1 MTFEKNALRK
11 KACALFLN
19 FSRSSR
25 ARAGP
30 IRARIW
36 AHIYGPYGPLWTQ
49 MGPKKIPKIY
59 KNVASIGAFKGP
71 CTLP

>member
-1 MTFEKNALRK
+1 MQHGGQKRRLLENMFLK
-11 KACALFLN
+11 KGAFFFN

-30 IRARIW
+30 IW
-36 AHIYGPYGPLWTQ
+36 ALMGPYGPEKSRQIHKKLTF
-49 MGPKKIPKIY
+49 MGD
-59 KNVASIGAFKGP
+59 FKVP

>member
-1 MTFEKNALRK
+1 MSKTTIFEKHILYKKNAL
-11 KACALFLN
+11 CLN

-30 IRARIW
+30 IW
-36 AHIYGPYGPLWTQ
+36 AHTGPYWPVKS
-49 MGPKKIPKIY
+49 PNIHKKI
-59 KNVASIGAFKGP
+59 VLIGAFKGP